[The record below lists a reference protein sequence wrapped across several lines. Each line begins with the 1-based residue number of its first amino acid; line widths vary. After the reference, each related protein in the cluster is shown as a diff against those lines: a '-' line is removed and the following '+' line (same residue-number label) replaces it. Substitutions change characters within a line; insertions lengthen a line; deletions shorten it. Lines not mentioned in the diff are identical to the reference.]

1 MSRAV
6 TPVWGVNMVMHT
18 SRALEDGQGGGT
30 EQKRERSELPVNFHL
45 SVAIDSVRL
54 SGEAGLWTITAASG
68 APTEIHRHMVASA
81 KSYTQVTQARSMFSI
96 QR

>member
-30 EQKRERSELPVNFHL
+30 EQKRERERDL
-45 SVAIDSVRL
+45 SCL
-54 SGEAGLWTITAASG
+54 
-68 APTEIHRHMVASA
+68 
-81 KSYTQVTQARSMFSI
+81 
-96 QR
+96 